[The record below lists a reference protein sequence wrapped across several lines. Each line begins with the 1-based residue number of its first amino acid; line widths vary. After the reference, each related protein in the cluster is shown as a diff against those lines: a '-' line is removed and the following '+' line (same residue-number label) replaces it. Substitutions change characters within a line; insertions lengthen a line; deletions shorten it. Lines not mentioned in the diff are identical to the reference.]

1 MALHEFKRDELEQ
14 IFKNVVNKT
23 LGEVDVNNV
32 FDRTVGNPK
41 ITGIAGDVVEQSILG
56 YPANSD
62 KKPDLLVDGT
72 PTELKSTGIR
82 KPKKKGDFV
91 YEAKEPM
98 SITAVSPNNITNE
111 EFDTSSFWSKLEH
124 MLLVYYHYDS
134 PVTVKAADYA
144 NFFIMGYH
152 FHEFSEE
159 EKGILKNDWLI
170 VRDFIQYLKDNY
182 ANPKSEYPRISS
194 ELRKQLMLIDTAPKW
209 PNPPRFRLKR
219 AAVSTLVQKHFGAQ
233 FEELN
238 ETYSSFKELD
248 AELHKLATKYK
259 GKTVR
264 ELVKELDIAFDFD
277 SGEDAS
283 KSISEQ
289 IIIKMFG
296 GTVKKLSKIE
306 LFSKVGLVPKTIV
319 QTKAGTRTEDMKLFK
334 IDFAEWTDVNI
345 SFEESFAY
353 NYFSAQQFVCII
365 FEEPSTK
372 ALLLD
377 NKFLGF
383 KRLVFSEEVLE
394 NDLKPVWKRVRDIVN
409 NNELVETIEVDKFD
423 KPRINKKTNTIRTSL
438 NFPKSKDYTIFVRG
452 SGSDSTNKIFELN
465 GIHMYSQYFWM
476 RGDVITEMLRN
487 VEYI

>member
-14 IFKNVVNKT
+14 IFKNVVDKT

-32 FDRTVGNPK
+32 FARTVTNPK

-62 KKPDLLVDGT
+62 KKPDLLIDGT
-72 PTELKSTGIR
+72 PTELKTTGIR
-82 KPKKKGDFV
+82 KPKKTGDFV

-98 SITAVSPNNITNE
+98 SITAVSPDKITNE

-144 NFFIMGYH
+144 NFFIKGYH
-152 FHEFSEE
+152 FHEFSQE
-159 EKGILKNDWLI
+159 EKEILKNDWLI
-170 VRDFIQYLKDNY
+170 VRNFIQYLKDNY
-182 ANPKSEYPRISS
+182 ANPKNEYPRISS

-219 AAVSTLVQKHFGAQ
+219 AAVTTLVQKHFGAQ
-233 FEELN
+233 FEELHD
-238 ETYSSFKELD
+238 TYSSFKELD
-248 AELHKLATKYK
+248 AELHKLADEYK

-264 ELVKELDIAFDFD
+264 ELIEELSVPFDFEN
-277 SGEDAS
+277 GKDAS
-283 KSISEQ
+283 KGISEQ

-296 GTVKKLSKIE
+296 GTAKKLSKIE

-319 QTKAGTRTEDMKLFK
+319 QTKTGTRTEDTKLFK
-334 IDFAEWTDVNI
+334 IDFAEWTDVDI

-353 NYFSAQQFVCII
+353 NYFSGQQFLCII

-372 ALLLD
+372 ALLLE

-383 KRLVFSEEVLE
+383 KRLVFSEEILE
-394 NDLKPVWKRVRDIVN
+394 NEVKPVWQRVRDLVN
-409 NNELVETIEVDKFD
+409 NKQLEETVKLNKFNEPIINRKTGTIK
-423 KPRINKKTNTIRTSL
+423 TSL
-438 NFPKSKDYTIFVRG
+438 NFPKSKDYTFFVRG
-452 SGSDSTNKIFELN
+452 SGADSTKKTLKLN
-465 GIHMYSQYFWM
+465 DIRMYSQYFWM
-476 RGDVITEMLRN
+476 RGDVINKMLWN

>member
-14 IFKNVVNKT
+14 IFTNAKNRT

-32 FDRTVGNPK
+32 FVRTVANPK

-72 PTELKSTGIR
+72 PTELKTTGIR
-82 KPKKKGDFV
+82 KPKKGNFI

-134 PVTVKAADYA
+134 PVTVTAADYA
-144 NFFIMGYH
+144 NFFIKGYH

-159 EKGILKNDWLI
+159 EKEILKNDWLI

-182 ANPKSEYPRISS
+182 VDPKAEYPRISS
-194 ELRKQLMLIDTAPKW
+194 ELRKHLMLIDTAPKW

-233 FEELN
+233 FEELD

-248 AELHKLATKYK
+248 AELHKLATKYR
-259 GKTVR
+259 GKTIR
-264 ELVKELDIAFDFD
+264 TLIKELGIAFDFD
-277 SGEDAS
+277 SGKDVP

-296 GTVKKLSKIE
+296 GTAKKLSKIE
-306 LFSKVGLVPKTIV
+306 IFSKVGLVPKTIV
-319 QTKAGTRTEDMKLFK
+319 QTKSGTRTEDTKLFK
-334 IDFAEWTDVNI
+334 IDFTEWTDVNI
-345 SFEESFAY
+345 SFEESFVY
-353 NYFSAQQFVCII
+353 NYFSGQQFLCII
-365 FEEPSTK
+365 FEEPSSK
-372 ALLLD
+372 ASLLD
-377 NKFLGF
+377 NEFIGF
-383 KRLVFSEEVLE
+383 KRLVFSEEILE
-394 NDLKPVWKRVRDIVN
+394 NKVNPAWQRVRDIVN
-409 NNELVETIEVDKFD
+409 NKELVETIEVDKFN
-423 KPRINKKTNTIRTSL
+423 KHRINKKTNTFRTSL
-438 NFPKSKDYTIFVRG
+438 NFPKSKDYTFFVRG
-452 SGSDSTNKIFELN
+452 SGTDSTKKIFELN

-476 RGDVITEMLRN
+476 RGDVIIELLRN
-487 VEYI
+487 TEYI

>member
-1 MALHEFKRDELEQ
+1 MALQEFKRDQLEQ
-14 IFKNVVNKT
+14 ILKKVVNKT

-32 FDRTVGNPK
+32 FARTVANPK
-41 ITGIAGDVVEQSILG
+41 ITGIAGDVVEQSIFG

-62 KKPDLLVDGT
+62 KNPDLLVDGS
-72 PTELKSTGIR
+72 PIELKSTGIR
-82 KPKKKGDFV
+82 KPKKKGDFL

-111 EFDTSSFWSKLEH
+111 EFDTSSFWSKLER

-159 EKGILKNDWLI
+159 EKGILKNDWII

-182 ANPKSEYPRISS
+182 ANPKAEYPRISS

-233 FEELN
+233 FEKLN

-248 AELHKLATKYK
+248 VELSKLATKNK

-296 GTVKKLSKIE
+296 GTVKKISKIE

-394 NDLKPVWKRVRDIVN
+394 NDLKPVWQRVRDIVN

-423 KPRINKKTNTIRTSL
+423 NPRINKKTNTIRTSL

-452 SGSDSTNKIFELN
+452 SGYDSTKKIFKLN
-465 GIHMYSQYFWM
+465 GIQMYSQYLWM